1 MITRRHGAAPLV
13 VSKLKWHLEKWIS
26 HLRHCGSTRAAH
38 DGKARGRSSY
48 KVGVSSEVGGPA
60 PSSSPSLCPN
70 AVDLDAPPQPSA
82 FYKALFSSPFIAFF
96 FSFLSFCLSVQMLLC
111 WRPFCLRL
119 YLSKDIMSLVY
130 TTWKT
135 NQPVLCMK
143 YWLKLL
149 CLLGGAQNKFGGI
162 RGRPFQRSS
171 VTTVCQQGRQWKKV
185 RIFRQQWSC
194 QVFMRSLQ
202 PAQGW
207 LIAVRC
213 GTTNCKSEW
222 KMWC

>member
-1 MITRRHGAAPLV
+1 MTP
-13 VSKLKWHLEKWIS
+13 W
-26 HLRHCGSTRAAH
+26 
-38 DGKARGRSSY
+38 
-48 KVGVSSEVGGPA
+48 EVNK
-60 PSSSPSLCPN
+60 PSSSLRQHTCCAWRESPRPKQLQSGGQQWGGWSSAFLVSV
-70 AVDLDAPPQPSA
+70 AVSECCWPGRPPQPSA

-96 FSFLSFCLSVQMLLC
+96 FSFLSFCVSVQMLLC

-143 YWLKLL
+143 YWLKSLW
-149 CLLGGAQNKFGGI
+149 LLGGAQNKFGGI